1 MKRIFDV
8 LRLALRDY
16 SHEWEM
22 SGCFIL
28 ALAAVLAPM
37 MVLFGL
43 KVGVVGS
50 MVEGLVEEPRN
61 REVRTVGSGHFGPE
75 WFQAMRERP
84 DVAFVVPRTRS
95 LAATIHLRGP
105 TASKILPVELIP
117 SGEGD
122 PLLSGGRGI
131 PTQPTEIVL
140 SDSAARRL
148 KVEAGDKVDGS
159 LARRFQGRNER
170 VHVELTVIAVARAAA
185 FSRDGAFAAPA
196 LVVAAEDFR
205 DGRAVPEFGWM
216 GQASPE
222 GARTFPGFRLYAR
235 SIYDVAALRD
245 SLAAEGMDVRTRAGE
260 IDTVQSMERNLTT
273 VFWTIAVIGLLGFS
287 FSLGASLWANVDR
300 KRRELSV
307 LRLVGFR
314 TGDIVWFPVLQAL
327 FTALL
332 GWGAASLIYLGVE
345 QSINRM
351 LASQLQQGQ
360 SVCLLLPEHFMIAV
374 VFTVGSAVVAAGLG
388 GFRAARIEP
397 SDGLREL

>member
-1 MKRIFDV
+1 MPVKRIFDV

-22 SGCFIL
+22 SGCFVL

-43 KVGVVGS
+43 KVGIVGS
-50 MVEGLVEEPRN
+50 MVDDLVEEPRN
-61 REVRTVGSGHFGPE
+61 REVRAVGSGHFGPE
-75 WFQAMRERP
+75 WFQAMGERP

-95 LAATIHLRGP
+95 LAATIQLKSGTSRR
-105 TASKILPVELIP
+105 ILPVELIP

-122 PLLSGGRGI
+122 PLLSPGMRI
-131 PTQPTEIVL
+131 PSEPNEIVL

-148 KVEAGDKVDGS
+148 KVKAGDTVDGS

-170 VHVELTVIAVARAAA
+170 VHVALTVIAVARPSA
-185 FSRDGAFAAPA
+185 FSRDGAFAASA

-216 GQASPE
+216 GDASPE
-222 GARTFPGFRLYAR
+222 GPRTFPGFRLYAR

-245 SLAAEGMDVRTRAGE
+245 SLAADGMDVRTRAGD

-327 FTALL
+327 FTAVL
-332 GWGAASLIYLGVE
+332 GWGAASLVYLGVE

-351 LASQLQQGQ
+351 LASQLEQGQ
-360 SVCLLLPEHFMIAV
+360 SVCLLQPEHFMVAV
-374 VFTVGSAVVAAGLG
+374 VFTVEIG
-388 GFRAARIEP
+388 RAHV
-397 SDGLREL
+397 